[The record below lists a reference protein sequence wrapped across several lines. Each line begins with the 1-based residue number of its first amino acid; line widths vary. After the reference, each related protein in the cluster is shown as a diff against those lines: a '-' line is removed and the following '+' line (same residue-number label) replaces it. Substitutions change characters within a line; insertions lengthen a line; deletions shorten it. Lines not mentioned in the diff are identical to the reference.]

1 MIDAVLEK
9 IVRDEMG
16 KAGVWP
22 QNPWKPNKNTRKWL
36 EERGFKMDYLPG
48 SNNYPPGGN
57 ARPTWWE
64 YEKEG
69 FLRLSLRHRSR
80 YMPASCKRWICS
92 ASAVLIYIPK
102 EMVERIAVFGA
113 IPPLK

>member
-1 MIDAVLEK
+1 MIDAVLEE

-22 QNPWKPNKNTRKWL
+22 QNPWKPNKNTRNWL
-36 EERGFKMDYLPG
+36 EERGFKMDYL
-48 SNNYPPGGN
+48 SESSERQ
-57 ARPTWWE
+57 AWWE
-64 YEKEG
+64 YDKEG
-69 FLRLSLRHRSR
+69 FWRLSLRHRR
-80 YMPASCKRWICS
+80 GRL
-92 ASAVLIYIPK
+92 LIYIPK

>member
-1 MIDAVLEK
+1 MIDAVLEE

-22 QNPWKPNKNTRKWL
+22 QNPWKPNKNTRNWL
-36 EERGFKMDYLPG
+36 EERGFKMDYLTG

-57 ARPTWWE
+57 ARPAWWE
-64 YEKEG
+64 YDKEG
-69 FLRLSLRHRSR
+69 FWRLSLRHRR
-80 YMPASCKRWICS
+80 GRL
-92 ASAVLIYIPK
+92 LIYIPK

>member
-1 MIDAVLEK
+1 MIDAVLEE

-22 QNPWKPNKNTRKWL
+22 QNPWKPNKNTRNWL

-48 SNNYPPGGN
+48 SNKYPPGGN
-57 ARPTWWE
+57 ARMTWWE
-64 YEKEG
+64 SEKEG
-69 FLRLSLRHRSR
+69 FLRLSLRHRRGSL
-80 YMPASCKRWICS
+80 
-92 ASAVLIYIPK
+92 LIYIPK

>member
-22 QNPWKPNKNTRKWL
+22 QNPWKPNKNTRNWL

-80 YMPASCKRWICS
+80 YMPAI
-92 ASAVLIYIPK
+92 VLIYIPK

>member
-57 ARPTWWE
+57 ARMTWWE
-64 YEKEG
+64 SEKEG
-69 FLRLSLRHRSR
+69 FLRLSLRHRR
-80 YMPASCKRWICS
+80 GYL
-92 ASAVLIYIPK
+92 LIYIQK